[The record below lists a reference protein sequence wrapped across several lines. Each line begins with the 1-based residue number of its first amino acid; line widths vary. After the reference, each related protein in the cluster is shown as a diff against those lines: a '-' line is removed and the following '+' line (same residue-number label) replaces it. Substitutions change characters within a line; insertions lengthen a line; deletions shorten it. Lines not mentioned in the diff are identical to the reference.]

1 MTHNHHDHHDH
12 KSTHRDDPTVQ
23 DMLKRLNRLEGQI
36 RGIRT
41 MVENDVYCDDIL
53 TQVAAAKSALDAF
66 ANQLFA
72 QHVKTCVV
80 RVLKAGKDD
89 IIDELMVTVKRLSR

>member
-1 MTHNHHDHHDH
+1 MTHDHSHHDH

-36 RGIRT
+36 RGIKS
-41 MVENDVYCDDIL
+41 MVEEDVYCDDIL
-53 TQVAAAKSALDAF
+53 TQVAAVKSALDAF

-80 RVLKAGKDD
+80 RDLKAGKDD

>member
-1 MTHNHHDHHDH
+1 MTHDHTHHDH
-12 KSTHRDDPTVQ
+12 KATHRDDPTVQ
-23 DMLKRLNRLEGQI
+23 DLLKRLNRLEGQI
-36 RGIRT
+36 RGIKT
-41 MVENDVYCDDIL
+41 MVEEDVYCDDIL

-72 QHVKTCVV
+72 QHIKTCVV
-80 RVLKAGKDD
+80 RDLKAGKDD

>member
-1 MTHNHHDHHDH
+1 MTHDCAHHEH
-12 KSTHRDDPTVQ
+12 KATHRDDPIVQ
-23 DMLKRLNRLEGQI
+23 DLLKRLNRLEGQV
-36 RGIRT
+36 RGIKT
-41 MVENDVYCDDIL
+41 MVEDDIYCDDIL

-72 QHVKTCVV
+72 QHVKTCVI
-80 RVLKAGKDD
+80 RDLKAGKDD